1 MFADKLKKLR
11 SSKSITQAEL
21 AETINVSRSLVAKW
35 EQGKAIPTEEC
46 LEKIGEFFS
55 ENPNSLISNHELRD
69 NNRKVKKDYKH
80 IIIALSVV
88 IAVTITTITASLE
101 TLSTDST
108 YKEETKNDYVV
119 ESVSNTI
126 YGDYTDIKFENT
138 DIEYN
143 SIDYYY
149 EYTPP
154 YFMIN
159 GKEREFNHSV
169 FEIKKGDTLNLD
181 ITWTITSNGYKQIK
195 SKEYFINS
203 INVVNI
209 NYTKQLTGFYVDF
222 SNFANEPDIYKGR
235 NFSDVLSIF
244 DMNNLS
250 FNPASSFFFNI
261 SDETKEENA
270 FNYNYSSSPTI
281 EITQDEKNV
290 DFAIN
295 VDLNMDF
302 SKWIYRYNDEIDPD
316 FDYIFLHY
324 WFLYSDGT
332 YSPSCID
339 NYHENFS
346 TGITSM
352 RKDTIVNGVINS
364 IGQIQTKYL
373 VAMDESSNDQSYSD
387 LSLEFSISNKLST
400 DNYKIIQF
408 DKNGSTISTQDVSSI
423 TDLDELTI
431 SDDISYAV
439 VKEYNDGKL
448 LKRNFVD
455 TGEYFE
461 FEFCSEYGIYT
472 KANQRSLKF

>member
-69 NNRKVKKDYKH
+69 NNRKVKKNYKH

-159 GKEREFNHSV
+159 GAEREFNHS
-169 FEIKKGDTLNLD
+169 G
-181 ITWTITSNGYKQIK
+181 
-195 SKEYFINS
+195 
-203 INVVNI
+203 
-209 NYTKQLTGFYVDF
+209 
-222 SNFANEPDIYKGR
+222 
-235 NFSDVLSIF
+235 
-244 DMNNLS
+244 
-250 FNPASSFFFNI
+250 
-261 SDETKEENA
+261 
-270 FNYNYSSSPTI
+270 
-281 EITQDEKNV
+281 
-290 DFAIN
+290 
-295 VDLNMDF
+295 
-302 SKWIYRYNDEIDPD
+302 
-316 FDYIFLHY
+316 
-324 WFLYSDGT
+324 
-332 YSPSCID
+332 
-339 NYHENFS
+339 
-346 TGITSM
+346 
-352 RKDTIVNGVINS
+352 
-364 IGQIQTKYL
+364 
-373 VAMDESSNDQSYSD
+373 
-387 LSLEFSISNKLST
+387 
-400 DNYKIIQF
+400 
-408 DKNGSTISTQDVSSI
+408 
-423 TDLDELTI
+423 
-431 SDDISYAV
+431 
-439 VKEYNDGKL
+439 
-448 LKRNFVD
+448 
-455 TGEYFE
+455 
-461 FEFCSEYGIYT
+461 
-472 KANQRSLKF
+472 